1 MSSYPTNIRS
11 VIEQITSQ
19 TVPPTLAHATPKR
32 HSSTQRQRCSTVQWR
47 SSSREGLL
55 LTCSDLDAV
64 CHISGLQIELQ
75 RWAFMHDGEDA
86 VPRTSAASSSSPR
99 SSSVLALY
107 IKIQAA

>member
-1 MSSYPTNIRS
+1 MSS
-11 VIEQITSQ
+11 
-19 TVPPTLAHATPKR
+19 LAHATPKR
-32 HSSTQRQRCSTVQWR
+32 HSSTQRQR
-47 SSSREGLL
+47 
-55 LTCSDLDAV
+55 CSDLDAV